1 MKTTKEIQKLYSS
14 ARTIAGACLAA
25 LPGLPDREEVSNLA
39 NALLASGL
47 VTGGKSG
54 SSVDRAGAD
63 KDQDEM
69 LADAYVG
76 SGDQPDGGSF

>member
-1 MKTTKEIQKLYSS
+1 MKTDKEIQKLYSS
-14 ARTIAGACLAA
+14 ARRVAGACLAA

-39 NALLASGL
+39 NALLAAGL
-47 VTGGKSG
+47 VGSGKS

-69 LADAYVG
+69 LADAY
-76 SGDQPDGGSF
+76 GGSDGNQPADGNF